1 MDQLLFATIHFL
13 QKDVGERNARISL
26 RDSSLDVDKPAVV
39 ELAKQLSSLVG
50 KNESTVYWGQF
61 GNRKREGRFPD
72 TVASYAEAV
81 DEKSFMELSSVAMD
95 ELAGMAGESNFAT
108 GGYLF
113 FAHYL
118 VDESQFVL
126 VAMIK
131 ERDAITLNED
141 FEPEVINEIDLSKLH
156 QAARV
161 NLNRYVQE
169 RQRATAPTPEE
180 REKTYLCFVNRQGR
194 DEVATYFIDALGC
207 EKGVSSART
216 TSEVIK
222 AIRSYMMRK
231 PPLRDKAH
239 EAKRAVIDFM
249 NGRPDNS
256 VVTLDQIVG
265 VVGTVVNAEQHAE
278 IADLKETLNG
288 ENHQVPENFAISYR
302 ALKAHAYV
310 SAKTPSWRLTFDT
323 AVLGTQDAEIQF
335 DPETSSLTLTQL
347 PEKMIEKVTAILRE
361 RRELEEE

>member
-13 QKDVGERNARISL
+13 QKVAGERLARIHP
-26 RDSSLDVDKPAVV
+26 RDTVLDVNKSAVA
-39 ELAKQLSSLVG
+39 ELARQLAALVG

-72 TVASYAEAV
+72 SVAGYAEAP
-81 DEKSFMELSSVAMD
+81 DENSFMALSTVAMD

-113 FAHYL
+113 FAHYV
-118 VDESQFVL
+118 VDDSHFLL

-131 ERDAITLNED
+131 ERDAITLND
-141 FEPEVINEIDLSKLH
+141 NFEPEVINEIDLSKLH

-161 NLNRYVQE
+161 NLDRYAAE
-169 RQRATAPTPEE
+169 RQRAAAPTPEE

-194 DEVATYFIDALGC
+194 DEIATYFIDALGC

-216 TSEVIK
+216 TAEVIK
-222 AIRSYMMRK
+222 AIKSYMSKK
-231 PPLRDKAH
+231 PALRDKAH

-249 NGRPDNS
+249 NSREDNS

-265 VVGTVVNAEQHAE
+265 VVGTIVSAEAHDE
-278 IADLKETLNG
+278 IADLKSTLNG
-288 ENHQVPENFAISYR
+288 ENHQVPESFAISYK
-302 ALKAHAYV
+302 ALKPHAYV
-310 SAKTPSWRLTFDT
+310 SAKTPNWRLTFDT
-323 AVLGTQDAEIQF
+323 AVLGRQDSEIQF

-347 PEKMIEKVTAILRE
+347 PEKMVEKVTAILRE
-361 RRELEEE
+361 RRTLDEG